1 MSVEGNIIG
10 NNVDGGHAK
19 INHRRPVG
27 KRRARNTAG
36 RGRGSGGRK
45 ISGTRRR
52 GRGGGVTNFALNE
65 RVLALWSDEKKFYR
79 ATISSIHWDG
89 TYGVV
94 FDAEK
99 DREYNNQS
107 EDQIQPVRNYTYQ
120 ENQQVKA
127 LFVKENKWY
136 DATILRA
143 ETLGRYAIKFDH
155 LTKEFI
161 QRSEFLRPCLKPDS
175 RVMALW
181 FKDQKY
187 LPATI
192 EEDEKHTYSIRFDDR
207 KSTFKGQKP
216 DTLYPLEEFQM
227 GEEVLA
233 LWGQD
238 GFFYPAV
245 VTEVEEANFHEDDEN
260 EEMREVRDSFA
271 KKYRIRF
278 HGLNKEF
285 SARAYN
291 LKKRYA
297 DH

>member
-1 MSVEGNIIG
+1 MSVDTSLIG
-10 NNVDGGHAK
+10 GSSPDSGSTLNKRAK
-19 INHRRPVG
+19 VG
-27 KRRARNTAG
+27 KRRKNYSGG
-36 RGRGSGGRK
+36 RGRGNGGRR

-94 FDAEK
+94 FDTEK
-99 DREYNNQS
+99 DREYNNQQ
-107 EDQIQPVRNYTYQ
+107 EDQIQPVRNYSYQ
-120 ENQQVKA
+120 EGQEVKA

-143 ETLGRYAIKFDH
+143 ENNGRYAIKFNH
-155 LTKEFI
+155 LQKEFV
-161 QRSEFLRPCLKPDS
+161 QRAEFLRPCLEPGD

-181 FKDQKY
+181 FKDSKY
-187 LPATI
+187 FPATI
-192 EEDEKHTYSIRFDDR
+192 EEDEKNTYVIRFDGR
-207 KSTFKGQKP
+207 KNSFKGQRP
-216 DTLYPLEEFQM
+216 DTLYALEEFN
-227 GEEVLA
+227 EDDEILA

-245 VTEVEEANFHEDDEN
+245 VTGVEEVTDEDN
-260 EEMREVRDSFA
+260 NVTTSY
-271 KKYRIRF
+271 KIQF

-285 SARAYN
+285 GARAFN
-291 LKKRYA
+291 LKKRFPEQ
-297 DH
+297 